1 MEQRFCQLTH
11 AVGRSERC
19 PGEDCPFWANGY
31 CVVSPLWAD
40 FAGDRHLAELLL
52 DARAKLA
59 RSSPR
64 RTFRLFHPPG
74 LA

>member
-1 MEQRFCQLTH
+1 MEPRICQLTY

-19 PGEDCPFWANGY
+19 RASCPFWAVDHCAVG
-31 CVVSPLWAD
+31 PLWED
-40 FAGDRHLAELLL
+40 FAEDRHLAELLL
-52 DARAKLA
+52 DVRSDLA
-59 RSSPR
+59 RSNAR